1 MMRALLGEK
10 MPLGKAPV
18 WAWPT
23 CFAAAAVPGVE
34 LFVVLQSEHVEAGGT
49 SQRALK

>member
-10 MPLGKAPV
+10 MPLGEAPV
-18 WAWPT
+18 WAWLT
-23 CFAAAAVPGVE
+23 CFAAAALPGVE
-34 LFVVLQSEHVEAGGT
+34 ISVVLQSEHVEAGGA